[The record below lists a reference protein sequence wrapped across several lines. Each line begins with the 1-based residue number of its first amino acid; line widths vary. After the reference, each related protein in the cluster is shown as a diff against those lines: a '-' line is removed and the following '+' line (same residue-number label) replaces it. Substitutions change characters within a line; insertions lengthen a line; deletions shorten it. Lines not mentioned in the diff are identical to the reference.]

1 MVKIMKKSKILLL
14 LLLTAFIGSQFAYA
28 EDRDVSKL
36 PDAQLYEEEAA
47 ARIIVWETKVA
58 GLESELSK
66 LDADIAKL
74 KADLEQTNKDLE
86 DCNAALYALIGA
98 TPQEVDMFRQKLGQL
113 EGKVRDMKRL
123 SDDQLA
129 DRQDEVKALEAELN
143 EMRMVKIA
151 LLPDIYNKILA
162 TARDIRGLYREKKIT
177 TYTVGTWSQDRD
189 CLWNIA
195 GKIDIYGDP
204 FMWPK
209 IWQANTDIVR
219 NPDIIHPGQVLQLP
233 VPAPKTSE
241 EMKAERRYW
250 REKKAAM
257 ETETEAVK
265 GQ

>member
-1 MVKIMKKSKILLL
+1 MVKKMKKTRLLL
-14 LLLTAFIGSQFAYA
+14 LLIITAFIGSQFAYA
-28 EDRDVSKL
+28 EDRDPTRL
-36 PDAQLYEEEAA
+36 PDAQLTKEEAT
-47 ARIIVWETKVA
+47 ARIQVWESKVS
-58 GLESELSK
+58 GLEDELAK
-66 LDADIAKL
+66 LDADIAQL
-74 KADLEQTNKDLE
+74 KADLDKTNKDLE

-98 TPQEVDMFRQKLGQL
+98 TPQDVEAFRQKLGQL
-113 EGKVRDMKRL
+113 EGKVRDMKRW
-123 SDDQLA
+123 SDDKLA
-129 DRQDEVKALEAELN
+129 DNQDKVLALEEELN
-143 EMRMVKIA
+143 QMRQVKIS

-177 TYTVGTWSQDRD
+177 TYTVGTWSEDRD

-209 IWQANTDIVR
+209 IWQANTEIVR

-233 VPAPKTSE
+233 PPAPKTSD

-250 REKKAAM
+250 REKKETM
-257 ETETEAVK
+257 EEETSAVK

>member
-1 MVKIMKKSKILLL
+1 MKKTRILLFL
-14 LLLTAFIGSQFAYA
+14 ILTAFISSQFAYA
-28 EDRDVSKL
+28 EDRDASKL
-36 PDAQLYEEEAA
+36 PDAQLYKEEAA
-47 ARIIVWETKVA
+47 ARIMVWESKVA
-58 GLESELSK
+58 ALEETKGK
-66 LDADIAKL
+66 LDADIVKL
-74 KADLEQTNKDLE
+74 KTDLDNTKKNLE

-98 TPQEVDMFRQKLGQL
+98 TPQDVEQFRQKLGML
-113 EGKVRDMKRL
+113 EGKVRDMKRM

-129 DRQDEVKALEAELN
+129 DNQDKVLALEAELN

-204 FMWPK
+204 FMWSK
-209 IWQANTDIVR
+209 IWQANTEIVR

-233 VPAPKTSE
+233 VPAAKTSD

-250 REKKAAM
+250 RDKNAEM
-257 ETETEAVK
+257 ETETEAIK